1 MTENEIHQQIA
12 AWRKGEDRYYQ
23 AVLVEP
29 ELYTVG
35 IQLVRAVVNRL
46 SHLTEVEALVEAYHQ
61 FQTGD
66 LVAIAEEM
74 DLPRRYFLN
83 YDLAREAAFYLRYQE
98 ILEAQAQTDMQA
110 HIAVAQTQGVE
121 WVTLY
126 DNETSRHGQTF
137 FQKLEMH
144 LPDGL
149 GLYTAVELDW
159 EQGRVYVLEPLWL
172 DPATGQPQPGIAP
185 PNPKQEFTT
194 REELAAAVAK
204 LRDKYQV
211 KRKT

>member
-1 MTENEIHQQIA
+1 MTENEIREQIA

-46 SHLTEVEALVEAYHQ
+46 SHVTEVEALVEAYHQ

-74 DLPRRYFLN
+74 DLPRRHFLN

-98 ILEAQAQTDMQA
+98 ILEAKAQTDRQA
-110 HIAVAQTQGVE
+110 RIAEAQSQGTE

-126 DNETSRHGQTF
+126 DNETSRYGQTF

-159 EQGRVYVLEPLWL
+159 EKGRVYVLEPIQL
-172 DPATGQPQPGIAP
+172 DPTTGQPQPGIAP
-185 PNPKQEFTT
+185 PDRKQEFAT
-194 REELAAAVAK
+194 REELVAAVAR
-204 LRDKYQV
+204 LRDKYSN
-211 KRKT
+211 KT